1 MKRTTIHLI
10 RIFAWFLV
18 SFHSINLILK
28 IIRNVGLDEGI
39 TPRNLMI
46 VPYYLLWIGFEALI
60 AIQCGKL
67 LKKNTAQN

>member
-1 MKRTTIHLI
+1 MKRTIIHII

-39 TPRNLMI
+39 TPRNLKI
-46 VPYYLLWIGFEALI
+46 VPYYLLWIAFDALI
-60 AIQCGKL
+60 ATQCGKL
-67 LKKNTAQN
+67 LKKNTIEN